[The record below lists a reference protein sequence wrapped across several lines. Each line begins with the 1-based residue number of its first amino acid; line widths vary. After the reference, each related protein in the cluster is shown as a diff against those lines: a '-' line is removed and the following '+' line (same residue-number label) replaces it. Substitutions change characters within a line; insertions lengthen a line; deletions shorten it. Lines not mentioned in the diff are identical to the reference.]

1 MRSHP
6 RFKHNKKNIPA
17 KKKRGNNPRD
27 HAKKLPRN
35 SPPITVE
42 ITHIGGRG
50 DGVGRADYTLNYTQ
64 KSYTVFVPETLPGEV
79 VTAQPQQ
86 INAQGIRAELIELN
100 QASDNRRTP
109 PCPAF
114 GRCGGCQLQHL
125 NDNSYQSW
133 KSALLEKK
141 PFRVRCCTERMGER
155 LLGGCTDKAA
165 GHLILP
171 PHRR

>member
-17 KKKRGNNPRD
+17 KKKRGNDLRD
-27 HAKKLPRN
+27 NAKKLPRN
-35 SPPITVE
+35 STPITVQ
-42 ITHIGGRG
+42 ITHIGSRG

-109 PCPAF
+109 RCPALW
-114 GRCGGCQLQHL
+114 RLSTSASKRQQL
-125 NDNSYQSW
+125 S
-133 KSALLEKK
+133 KLEISNLGKK
-141 PFRVRCCTERMGER
+141 PFRVRCRTERMGER